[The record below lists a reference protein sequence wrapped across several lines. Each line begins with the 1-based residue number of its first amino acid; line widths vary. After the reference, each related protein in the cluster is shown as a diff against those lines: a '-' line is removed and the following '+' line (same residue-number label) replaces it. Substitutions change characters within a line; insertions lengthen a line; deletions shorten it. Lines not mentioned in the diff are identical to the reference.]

1 MNAHLAVVGR
11 RSSHPVE
18 GADRSP
24 LDLTDTALPT
34 SVHGTEARRLFRAL
48 DDALR
53 EMRVRQA
60 QAPAD
65 AESAL
70 RLGLIVTA
78 ENGTALDVH
87 TASTNLRTVD
97 LDNSGDRETVL
108 GELRDLEQE
117 FLAGG

>member
-11 RSSHPVE
+11 RSSHPVD
-18 GADRSP
+18 GSDRSP

-34 SVHGTEARRLFRAL
+34 SVYGAEARRLFRAL

-60 QAPAD
+60 QAPTD
-65 AESAL
+65 AESSL

-78 ENGTALDVH
+78 ENGTGLDVH

-97 LDNSGDRETVL
+97 LDDADDRKTVL
-108 GELRDLEQE
+108 GELRDLERE
-117 FLAGG
+117 FLTGG

>member
-1 MNAHLAVVGR
+1 MNAHLAVVGH
-11 RSSHPVE
+11 RSSHPVH

-34 SVHGTEARRLFRAL
+34 SVHGAEARRLFRAL
-48 DDALR
+48 DDARR

-60 QAPAD
+60 QSPAD
-65 AESAL
+65 AKSPL
-70 RLGLIVTA
+70 RLGLVVTG

-97 LDNSGDRETVL
+97 LDDAGDREAVL
-108 GELRDLEQE
+108 GELRDLERE